1 MYHCIFTLGCIS
13 ALFSISSVNAIA
25 QTQEHG
31 FAQSGDVKI
40 HYVSQGEGPL
50 MVLIHGFPD
59 FWYSWRHQMPVLAKH
74 FQVVAI
80 DQRGYN
86 KSDQPE
92 GVKSYT
98 TDKLV
103 DDVKAVVEHFKAEEA
118 VIVGH
123 DWGGFVAWSFAMK
136 YPSLTQK
143 LIVLNMPHPWSLQRE
158 LATNP
163 DQAKNSQY
171 ARNFQMPG
179 AHKLLTAKGLADLY
193 DEDAKPKYVEA
204 FERSSMEGMLNY
216 YKANYPRQPY
226 EIPDADPPL
235 VKCPVLI
242 IHGLGDIYL
251 LSAGL
256 NDSWKWVEKEL
267 TIVTIPN
274 AKHFVQHDA
283 PKRVNDAMLRWLK
296 P

>member
-1 MYHCIFTLGCIS
+1 MYRRICASVCAS
-13 ALFSISSVNAIA
+13 VLFLLSSLPAVA
-25 QTQEHG
+25 QTHG

-40 HYVSQGEGPL
+40 HYVTQGEGPL
-50 MVLIHGFPD
+50 MIMIHGFPD
-59 FWYSWRHQMPVLAKH
+59 FWYSWRHQMPALAKH

-92 GVKSYT
+92 GVENYKT
-98 TDKLV
+98 EKLV
-103 DDVKAVVEHFKAEEA
+103 DDVKAVVDHFEAKEA

-136 YPSLTQK
+136 YPQLTQK

-163 DQAKNSQY
+163 QQAKNSQY

-179 AHKLLTAKGLADLY
+179 AHKFLTAQGLADLY
-193 DEDAKPKYVEA
+193 EGDAKPKYVEA
-204 FERSSMEGMLNY
+204 FKRSSMEAMLNY

-226 EIPDADPPL
+226 TSQEEDPPM
-235 VKCPVLI
+235 VKCPVLM

-251 LSAGL
+251 LSSGL
-256 NDSWKWVEKEL
+256 NDSWRWVEKEL
-267 TIVTIPN
+267 TIVTIPE

-283 PKRVNDAMLRWLK
+283 PERVNDAMLRWLK
-296 P
+296 